1 MENLINETRLHLKIL
16 SSKFFT
22 NKKSLIKIIEF
33 FNNKIWHIILS
44 SYSRSIK
51 IDFLNQ
57 IFFEK
62 NETNLCQITE
72 SKYFTVSNS
81 TDFLNVCIDQYLK
94 NRKYLSKWVLLE
106 NFWKRLFQINLEKI
120 FNSII
125 KEIKKKTDNFS
136 LIFFFLESIRFEKI
150 AEIFKEQYLNH
161 PENQRFILFFLK
173 FISTNKKKTIKK
185 FFKKILG
192 FTNFVKN
199 SDGSKRNFSI
209 FLTKLYKNPFI
220 IEKQKIGCFLLKY
233 SYFINNTYCFNFRKI
248 VHNLSLI
255 GIIGFDIFW
264 IKKEKRIFQQL
275 FINIISNKIKKEIK
289 TAKKNL
295 KIGVNFYRLRK
306 IKQWHFQFKTKNVS
320 SFEKFAIIAG
330 SGIINLNNDGKSFA
344 HDLSFFSKIS
354 VWCKYVSGY
363 SYGLINSNQKVFFEF
378 YPKITFQNTISE
390 YLKSGLI
397 FGLSSNLKDYFEL
410 ERSFFDTIK
419 IIINIKE
426 KDISILEEQSI
437 VRYGIFLALA
447 NVLSGG
453 IRNPKKSELYHILK
467 FSISR
472 DELSSEG
479 ASLALGILFK
489 GSNSIYLLKGILKM
503 ILELFDENKTRLLIT
518 SISFIFY
525 KNRNFCNHL
534 FRCLVEEKSP
544 HLRQSSFAIYS
555 LGNFMSTDLNKV
567 AVLLSY
573 LSKETDDNVKFTI
586 LLSIGFVFCSRFK
599 LVEEIL
605 FQFVNHYN
613 PFIRL
618 GFCFAITLSSIG
630 LKYIGKQIKILQTLT
645 RDKVDFISQGAC
657 FCLGLLHLFSLSN
670 RGVKKTVKILKSVIN
685 NSNQSR
691 MTKFGSIIGLS
702 LIEIKKT
709 KPFSMKKKVF
719 QYPEILFL
727 FLQYWI
733 WIPNLIFGFE
743 FFD

>member
-1 MENLINETRLHLKIL
+1 
-16 SSKFFT
+16 
-22 NKKSLIKIIEF
+22 
-33 FNNKIWHIILS
+33 
-44 SYSRSIK
+44 
-51 IDFLNQ
+51 
-57 IFFEK
+57 
-62 NETNLCQITE
+62 
-72 SKYFTVSNS
+72 
-81 TDFLNVCIDQYLK
+81 
-94 NRKYLSKWVLLE
+94 
-106 NFWKRLFQINLEKI
+106 
-120 FNSII
+120 
-125 KEIKKKTDNFS
+125 
-136 LIFFFLESIRFEKI
+136 
-150 AEIFKEQYLNH
+150 
-161 PENQRFILFFLK
+161 
-173 FISTNKKKTIKK
+173 
-185 FFKKILG
+185 
-192 FTNFVKN
+192 
-199 SDGSKRNFSI
+199 
-209 FLTKLYKNPFI
+209 
-220 IEKQKIGCFLLKY
+220 
-233 SYFINNTYCFNFRKI
+233 
-248 VHNLSLI
+248 
-255 GIIGFDIFW
+255 
-264 IKKEKRIFQQL
+264 
-275 FINIISNKIKKEIK
+275 
-289 TAKKNL
+289 
-295 KIGVNFYRLRK
+295 
-306 IKQWHFQFKTKNVS
+306 
-320 SFEKFAIIAG
+320 
-330 SGIINLNNDGKSFA
+330 
-344 HDLSFFSKIS
+344 
-354 VWCKYVSGY
+354 
-363 SYGLINSNQKVFFEF
+363 LINSNQKVFFEF

>member
-1 MENLINETRLHLKIL
+1 METLINETRLHLKIL
-16 SSKFFT
+16 SNKFFT
-22 NKKSLIKIIEF
+22 NKKFLIKIIEF
-33 FNNKIWHIILS
+33 FSNKIWHIILS
-44 SYSRSIK
+44 PYSRSIK
-51 IDFLNQ
+51 TEFLKQVFN
-57 IFFEK
+57 EK
-62 NETNLCQITE
+62 NETNLYQMTE
-72 SKYFTVSNS
+72 KQYFTISNS

-106 NFWKRLFQINLEKI
+106 NFWKRLFQINLEKL

-125 KEIKKKTDNFS
+125 KEIKKKTDKFS

-150 AEIFKEQYLNH
+150 AEIFKEEYLNY
-161 PENQRFILFFLK
+161 PENHRFILFFLK
-173 FISTNKKKTIKK
+173 FISINKKKTIKK

-192 FTNFVKN
+192 IVKFVKN
-199 SDGSKRNFSI
+199 LDRSKRNFSI
-209 FLTKLYKNPFI
+209 FLTKFYKNPFL
-220 IEKQKIGCFLLKY
+220 IEKKKINCFLLKY
-233 SYFINNTYCFNFRKI
+233 LYFINKTYCFNFRKI
-248 VHNLSLI
+248 IHNLSLI
-255 GIIGFDIFW
+255 GILGFDIFW

-275 FINIISNKIKKEIK
+275 FINIISNKIKKEIR
-289 TAKKNL
+289 TVKKNL
-295 KIGVNFYRLRK
+295 KFGINFYRLRK
-306 IKQWHFQFKTKNVS
+306 IKQWHLQFKTKNVS
-320 SFEKFAIIAG
+320 SFEKFAIITG
-330 SGIINLNNDGKSFA
+330 SGIINLNNDGKSFV

-378 YPKITFQNTISE
+378 FTKITSQNTISE

-397 FGLSSNLKDYFEL
+397 FGLSSNIKDYFEL
-410 ERSFFDTIK
+410 ERSFFETCK
-419 IIINIKE
+419 VIINIREKE
-426 KDISILEEQSI
+426 ISVLDEQSI

-453 IRNPKKSELYHILK
+453 IRNPQKSELYHLLK

-479 ASLALGILFK
+479 ASLALGILFR

-503 ILELFDENKTRLLIT
+503 VFEVFDENKTRLLIT

-544 HLRQSSFAIYS
+544 QLRQSSFAIYS

-567 AVLLSY
+567 AILLSY
-573 LSKETDDNVKFTI
+573 LSKETDDNIKFTI
-586 LLSIGFVFCSRFK
+586 LQSIGFVFCSRFK

-605 FQFVNHYN
+605 LQFVNHYN
-613 PFIRL
+613 PFIKL
-618 GFCFAITLSSIG
+618 GFCFALTLSSIG
-630 LKYIGKQIKILQTLT
+630 LKYIGKQIKTLQTLT
-645 RDKVDFISQGAC
+645 RDKVDFVSQGAC

-685 NSNQSR
+685 CSDQSR
-691 MTKFGSIIGLS
+691 MKKFGSIIGLS

-709 KPFSMKKKVF
+709 KSFSLKKKVF
-719 QYPEILFL
+719 RNPEILFL

-733 WIPNLIFGFE
+733 WLPNITFGFE
-743 FFD
+743 LVN